1 MTKITLCKG
10 AEIVRNDRIF
20 AIKEC
25 KYINNLT
32 ILLNDAII
40 WSKFKNIGQKDIK
53 SFIKMKRDA
62 MQITQSGIYGN

>member
-1 MTKITLCKG
+1 MTKSTLCKG

-40 WSKFKNIGQKDIK
+40 WSKFKI
-53 SFIKMKRDA
+53 
-62 MQITQSGIYGN
+62 